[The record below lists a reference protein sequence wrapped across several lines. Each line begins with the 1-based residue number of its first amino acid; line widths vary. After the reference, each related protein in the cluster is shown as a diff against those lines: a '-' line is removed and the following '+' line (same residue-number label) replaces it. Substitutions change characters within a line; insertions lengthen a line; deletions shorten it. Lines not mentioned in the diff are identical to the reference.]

1 MTTGPVDPV
10 AAGHGRFRASD
21 ADRERA
27 IETLKVAFAQGRLD
41 RDDLDQRAG
50 RALLARTYAELAGAT
65 AHIPARPAPVRPAPV
80 RRPRAQGRPDW
91 PPPALAGPAVARPR
105 ANHWA
110 FTWTLG
116 LATIALPVMMGAA
129 LHDRSQDLFC
139 VSIVLLMAYVMAAV
153 IAGANVVAA
162 RFDAAGSGRLPG
174 PAPIG
179 RGALLRVSRRPFQ
192 RLRPLGGE
200 VSGRRRGGRPGSRGR
215 RVRAG
220 RRGLGIGP
228 GHGPRDLRVA
238 GPGGG

>member
-1 MTTGPVDPV
+1 VDPV
-10 AAGHGRFRASD
+10 TAGHGRLRASD

-27 IETLKVAFAQGRLD
+27 IEALKVAFAHGGLN

-50 RALLARTYAELAGAT
+50 RALMARTYAELARAT
-65 AHIPARPAPVRPAPV
+65 AGIPARPAPPRRLRAPV
-80 RRPRAQGRPDW
+80 
-91 PPPALAGPAVARPR
+91 R

-110 FTWTLG
+110 VSWTLG
-116 LATIALPVMMGAA
+116 LATIVLPVMMAAA
-129 LHDRSQDLFC
+129 LHDRSQDLLC
-139 VSIVLLMAYVMAAV
+139 VSIVLVMTYVMAAV

-200 VSGRRRGGRPGSRGR
+200 VSGRRRGGRRGTLGR
-215 RVRAG
+215 R
-220 RRGLGIGP
+220 
-228 GHGPRDLRVA
+228 RV
-238 GPGGG
+238 

>member
-1 MTTGPVDPV
+1 VDPV

-27 IETLKVAFAQGRLD
+27 IETLKVAFAQGRLN

-50 RALLARTYAELAGAT
+50 QALLARTYAELAGAT
-65 AHIPARPAPVRPAPV
+65 AHIPARPAPA
-80 RRPRAQGRPDW
+80 RRPRAHVRTDW
-91 PPPALAGPAVARPR
+91 PPPALAGPAVVRRR

-110 FTWTLG
+110 FTWVLG
-116 LATIALPVMMGAA
+116 LATIALPVMMMAA

-174 PAPIG
+174 PAPVG

-200 VSGRRRGGRPGSRGR
+200 VSGRRRGGRRGSRGR

-220 RRGLGIGP
+220 RRGLGVGP
-228 GHGPRDLRVA
+228 GHGPGGLRVA
-238 GPGGG
+238 GTGGG